1 LDEVLG
7 LPLEKRQELIDLLKR
22 TTLSA
27 IISASAIIAD
37 RLEFLRGLETLIF
50 DTDFKERTL
59 ERSQLHRL
67 VAENTWI
74 FGEQYGLSADDQS
87 LTEVLK

>member
-67 VAENTWI
+67 VAENIWI
-74 FGEQYGLSADDQS
+74 FGEQY
-87 LTEVLK
+87 